1 MIPASC
7 DRIRIG
13 GGITGSA
20 LGGGTSIQNSR
31 NFVLTLEGLMGHPGR
46 RGTNIGVPFL
56 DGQLRR
62 SSKPSRSRRLLL
74 TVEVMDRDEFGEIPT
89 TRGEQWEENMD
100 LLLALLDGE
109 GESVILER
117 DMANGTTRWIEG
129 EVLEPFNFTR
139 GFLNKNHSSYIGVVP
154 LECHH
159 PYWQSEQE
167 FSSSFG
173 SAFVPPGT
181 ATLFNQVHSF
191 ASAGTLT
198 HLATGASI
206 TVTAGSF
213 PVLVD
218 CGRRRVTQGGVD
230 ASNRIGNGLSAR
242 WIRLPANSTATF
254 TSTASGTTTYRAQF
268 L

>member
-1 MIPASC
+1 MIPTSC
-7 DRIRIG
+7 SRIRIG

-20 LGGGTSIQNSR
+20 LGGGTSIQSDR

-46 RGTNIGVPFL
+46 RGGNIAVPFL

-62 SSKPSRSRRLLL
+62 RSKPSNPRSLIL
-74 TVEVMDRDEFGEIPT
+74 TVEVMDRDDFGLIPT

-117 DMANGTTRWIEG
+117 DMQDGTTRWIEV
-129 EVLEPFNFTR
+129 EVLQAFQFTK
-139 GFLNKNHSSYIGVVP
+139 GFLNEAHSSYIGAVP
-154 LECHH
+154 LEAHH

-181 ATLFNQVHSF
+181 ATLFNQIHSF
-191 ASAGTLT
+191 SSAGTLT
-198 HLATGASI
+198 YTALGQSI
-206 TVTAGSF
+206 TCNAGAF

-218 CGRRRVTQGGVD
+218 CGKRRVTQGGAD
-230 ASNRIGNGLSAR
+230 ASNRVTLSSAR
-242 WIRLPANSTATF
+242 WIRLPSGSTATF
-254 TSTASGTTTYRAQF
+254 TSTASGTTTYRAQY